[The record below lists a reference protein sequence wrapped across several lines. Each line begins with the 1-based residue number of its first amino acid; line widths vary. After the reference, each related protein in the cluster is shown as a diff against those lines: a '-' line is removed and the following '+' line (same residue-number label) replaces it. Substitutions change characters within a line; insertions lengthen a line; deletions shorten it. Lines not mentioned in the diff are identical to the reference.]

1 MRKYFAII
9 AFGLVVSGV
18 SAQMSVKPGVKAGL
32 NFSTFTNTDADSKTD
47 FYMGGFVAI
56 KLAKIYTL
64 QPEVVYSR
72 QGAIVSQDYY
82 DTYDP
87 LYSVGRRNTRYS
99 VDYLSFGII
108 NKFTFKHGFQA
119 VVGPSLDFK
128 VGDNFNRNHT
138 EEPMGFDL
146 GLIGGIGYSLPNG
159 LTFEARIKQGMVDI
173 FGNAYD
179 DYDDEY
185 DNDGNYNDVIL
196 NQVFQLGVSYTFD
209 IKK

>member
-1 MRKYFAII
+1 MKKYIALI
-9 AFGLVVSGV
+9 AFGMLASGAF
-18 SAQMSVKPGVKAGL
+18 AQISVKPGIKAGL
-32 NFSTFTNTDADSKTD
+32 NFASFTNADASAKTD
-47 FYMGGFVAI
+47 FYLGGLLAI

-72 QGAIVSQDYY
+72 QGGVVTQYY
-82 DTYDP
+82 DIYDP
-87 LYSVGRRNTRYS
+87 LYSGPSKRNVKYELN
-99 VDYLSFGII
+99 YLSLGII

-128 VGDNFNRNHT
+128 VGDNFRKNYT
-138 EEPMGFDL
+138 EEPVGFDL

-173 FGNAYD
+173 FGYN
-179 DYDDEY
+179 Y
-185 DNDGNYNDVIL
+185 DNYDEDENGNYDDVIL

-209 IKK
+209 IKNKK